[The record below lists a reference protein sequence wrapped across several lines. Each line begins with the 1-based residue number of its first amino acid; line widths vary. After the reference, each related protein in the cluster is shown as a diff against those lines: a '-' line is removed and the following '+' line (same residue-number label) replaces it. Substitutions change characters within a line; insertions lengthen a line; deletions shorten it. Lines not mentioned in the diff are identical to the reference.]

1 VPIGFANPVTVF
13 SSTVVAM
20 EISFAAQLRPRQQ
33 HFKIEGVHAKA
44 RRRKVAVSFLLRAFA
59 ALREKF

>member
-1 VPIGFANPVTVF
+1 
-13 SSTVVAM
+13 M